1 MYKGGFSGPQN
12 NDDLLIA
19 DAVMTRNV
27 PSRASNRSNNMKAS
41 PATGHTPRVPISF
54 RENTEYFKESGIQFK
69 VEA

>member
-1 MYKGGFSGPQN
+1 
-12 NDDLLIA
+12 
-19 DAVMTRNV
+19 MTRNV